1 MTQLVEVGKK
11 DKRKVS
17 PLNKELYD
25 FASDALYESAN
36 NKEGMAWHVGSK
48 DIGNFIDELEKR
60 YDIAPKTDGDNV

>member
-1 MTQLVEVGKK
+1 MTQLIEVGTE

-25 FASDALYESAN
+25 FASDVLYDSAD

-60 YDIAPKTDGDNV
+60 YDITPKTDAPDV